1 MQIPAESAASVPGRK
16 SGKLRIRRAAAA
28 GAAVA
33 AAAAVAGGIAT
44 PAFARPAAQP
54 APVSVGSYQLGGAR
68 SANAVRTAAYWSHSR
83 MASARNADVITAR
96 PGPAGTHPAPSGPA
110 GRAAGAV
117 PSQGLTPARAVPKAG
132 PIGTPWNGNTH
143 LPPATTSGKVFFT
156 TTGNGVRENWV
167 CSASAVNSGGKD
179 TVFTA
184 GHCVYGSLGGEVP
197 GEKWHSNWE
206 FVPDYSNGSA
216 PYGVWTARQL
226 WTLGNYVS
234 NQDEGDDIGAAVM
247 NANSAGQH
255 LVNVVGGQGIAWNY
269 GANQYVFDFGYPAA
283 PPFNGLTL
291 QECDGGEFNF
301 SVYASSTME
310 LTCNFTGGS
319 SGGPW
324 LMSFGG
330 EFGYVNGVNDFTV
343 NGLSGKVFSAY
354 FGNNAAALYN
364 VTASL

>member
-16 SGKLRIRRAAAA
+16 SGKLRIRRAVAAGAA
-28 GAAVA
+28 GAAV
-33 AAAAVAGGIAT
+33 AAVAGGIAT

-54 APVSVGSYQLGGAR
+54 APVSVASYQLGGAR

-83 MASARNADVITAR
+83 MLSARNADVITAR
-96 PGPAGTHPAPSGPA
+96 PSPAGTHPAPSGPA
-110 GRAAGAV
+110 GRVAGAV
-117 PSQGLTPARAVPKAG
+117 PSQGLTAPRAVPKTG
-132 PIGTPWNGNTH
+132 PTGTPWNGNTH

-184 GHCVYGSLGGEVP
+184 GHCVYGSLGGEV
-197 GEKWHSNWE
+197 
-206 FVPDYSNGSA
+206 
-216 PYGVWTARQL
+216 
-226 WTLGNYVS
+226 NYVS

-269 GANQYVFDFGYPAA
+269 GANQYIFDFGYPAA